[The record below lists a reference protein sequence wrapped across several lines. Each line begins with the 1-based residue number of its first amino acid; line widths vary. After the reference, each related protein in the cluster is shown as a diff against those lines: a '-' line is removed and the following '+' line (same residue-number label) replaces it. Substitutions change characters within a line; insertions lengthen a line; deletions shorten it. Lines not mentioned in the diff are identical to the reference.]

1 MSAFI
6 ENLIHRG
13 HYLDA
18 RAKAEEMLK
27 TEPSLRVQQLYALAL
42 SKSGGSE
49 AALAYL
55 EPIHQSNPNDPETAG
70 ILGGIYKEL
79 FKKNQQTSF
88 ALKARDIYL
97 KNFQATNNY
106 YTGIN
111 AAAMSA
117 MMMQASKSKEI
128 ARQVAQSIPANST
141 DFWETVTRAEAYLL
155 TKEKLLAIE
164 QYAKARRAVESDWGK
179 IASVHNQL
187 WLLNHYVQVP
197 NEIFKLFAAPR
208 VAAFS
213 GHMID
218 QPDRATPRFPAAIEG
233 KVKTAI
239 AANIQ
244 SLNVQIGFCSLAC
257 GSDIIFAET
266 LLELGGEV
274 NVWLPFDANDF
285 IETSVRFAGPQWLDR
300 FTALMKK
307 VPHTTIT
314 RQQYEGKNDLFGL
327 LSKTIFGSAVLES
340 NRYHNEP
347 YLLSVLAEN
356 DRQMKEG
363 GTRDSTLHWRFPN
376 NRANVNPELFLSA
389 HVDTTIN
396 KPLTRIPYSTRSVRY
411 FVWMDLTNMP
421 MLEKQKTEK
430 TLTEL
435 QKTDAVEFQKAGQGI
450 HLLAFL
456 FEQEAISEL
465 RKILATVKKCIGWK
479 MLLHAGPNI
488 QQVSDEG
495 MNILQAM
502 NRLAVEGNA
511 YSSRTFAALL
521 KLNTDDFVIDYAG
534 FLSSDAIETQMVYKI
549 SYSTANAN

>member
-18 RAKAEEMLK
+18 RAKAEEMLE

-307 VPHTTIT
+307 VPHTIIT

-340 NRYHNEP
+340 HRYHNEP

-411 FVWMDLTNMP
+411 FVWMDLANMP

-511 YSSRTFAALL
+511 YSSHTFAALL

-549 SYSTANAN
+549 SNSTANAN

>member
-18 RAKAEEMLK
+18 RAKAEEMLE

-511 YSSRTFAALL
+511 YSSHTFAALL

>member
-18 RAKAEEMLK
+18 RAKAEEMLE

-396 KPLTRIPYSTRSVRY
+396 KPLTRIPYSTRSVRH

>member
-511 YSSRTFAALL
+511 YSSHTFAALL